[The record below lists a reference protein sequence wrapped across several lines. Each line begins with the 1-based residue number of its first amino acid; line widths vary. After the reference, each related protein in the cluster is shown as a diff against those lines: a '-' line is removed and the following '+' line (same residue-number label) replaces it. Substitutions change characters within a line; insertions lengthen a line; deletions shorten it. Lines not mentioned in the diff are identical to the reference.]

1 MAQLDLTL
9 QDAECILAG
18 DARPGRA
25 DLGALIELT
34 TFIRISSQIEPAPPM
49 SAGLLGQIAGPA
61 TN

>member
-9 QDAECILAG
+9 LDAECILSG
-18 DARPGRA
+18 DVLPGRV
-25 DLGALIELT
+25 DLGALVELT
-34 TFIRISSQIEPAPPM
+34 TFVRISSQIESAPPM